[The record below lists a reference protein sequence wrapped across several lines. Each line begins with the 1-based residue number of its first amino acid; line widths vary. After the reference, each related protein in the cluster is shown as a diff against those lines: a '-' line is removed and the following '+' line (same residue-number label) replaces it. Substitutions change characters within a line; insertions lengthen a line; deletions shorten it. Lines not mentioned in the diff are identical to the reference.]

1 MPSGVTGIP
10 VSRACTGL
18 RAECRAYARLE
29 MRTCPDGLASGVP
42 RRSPRGFSSRQR
54 SKCASSPPSGG
65 AHLDLLLQKEEYSNS
80 DCAGSVRRSEPPN
93 RPTPLAGSLA
103 QRYRGV
109 GSASVRLTR
118 KRCLRDLPEGGSPPE
133 RGADAP
139 PRLLLEEHT
148 STCSSRR
155 RSTRTLTVPDPRAA
169 PNHRIDQRL

>member
-118 KRCLRDLPEGGSPPE
+118 KRCLRDLTEGGSPPE

-148 STCSSRR
+148 SICASKR
-155 RSTRTLTVPDPRAA
+155 RSTRIPTLPDPRPASGR
-169 PNHRIDQRL
+169 RIDQRL